1 MGRSPGERIEPAEV
15 SQGKAQR
22 GREAF
27 NSALSGETLV
37 QREQF
42 MQQGCPR
49 APVTDDEDRLRI
61 EHAFP
66 NSLTE
71 NEPLNYIT
79 ARIDERAD
87 KASEHEGDPR
97 R

>member
-1 MGRSPGERIEPAEV
+1 
-15 SQGKAQR
+15 
-22 GREAF
+22 
-27 NSALSGETLV
+27 
-37 QREQF
+37 

-71 NEPLNYIT
+71 NEPLNDIT

-87 KASEHEGDPR
+87 DASEHEGDPR